1 VKHTIKEISIQVIK
15 WNEIKH
21 IMKCTCNLTNGNII
35 GFPLIKISQAI
46 SYLYSYVHF
55 YVISALFKMKLKL

>member
-1 VKHTIKEISIQVIK
+1 MKS
-15 WNEIKH
+15 N